1 MHTPDA
7 ADTIAFPTP
16 GAVGPNPGNYFAVGS
31 VIDRD
36 VVNVLVK
43 ELIEVLN
50 AASVTPV
57 KATTNQVATAIA
69 TLIDN
74 AKQHALDST
83 TYHTSSVTTGNLMEG
98 DADGLPT
105 DSGIASSSVK
115 TTDAALAYCE
125 IDIGDI
131 QASGSGSYSV
141 DSPSSN
147 VTSCSWTGNAGARKI
162 VTGKQ

>member
-83 TYHTSSVTTGNLMEG
+83 TYTSRS
-98 DADGLPT
+98 
-105 DSGIASSSVK
+105 
-115 TTDAALAYCE
+115 
-125 IDIGDI
+125 
-131 QASGSGSYSV
+131 
-141 DSPSSN
+141 
-147 VTSCSWTGNAGARKI
+147 
-162 VTGKQ
+162 